1 MMKKCKGCGTFLQ
14 TEFIDQEG
22 YTKTKENDLC
32 ERCFKIINYNE
43 YKVINKD
50 NEEFIKILDNINK
63 TKDLVVL
70 IIDLFNIPKNIEN
83 ITKYINND
91 ILLVFT
97 KKDILPIYQGK
108 LLEYRDKL
116 NINYID
122 KLVVSSNKNYN
133 FDSLNKKIRKYQKS
147 NNVYIIGFTNSGK
160 STLINKF
167 TKNYSNNITNI
178 TTSNLPSTTLNTI
191 EIKIDDSLT
200 LIDTPGILD
209 DGNIINYIDS
219 KTLKKIIPKNTIKPI
234 TYQIKQKQYILIDY
248 LAKIETSNNNL
259 TLYFSNN
266 LQINRFFKDKELDL
280 KENIINVKRNQD
292 LVITGLGFIKI
303 TKNET
308 IKVWTKAGV
317 DVYTRDSIF

>member
-14 TEFIDQEG
+14 SDSIDLEG
-22 YTKTKENDLC
+22 YTKTQENDLC
-32 ERCFKIINYNE
+32 ERCFKITNYNE
-43 YKVINKD
+43 YQVINKNND
-50 NEEFIKILDNINK
+50 EFIKILEDINK
-63 TKDLVVL
+63 TNDLVVL
-70 IIDLFNIPKNIEN
+70 IIDLFNIPKNIN
-83 ITKYINND
+83 QITDYINND

-108 LLEYRDKL
+108 LLDYSDKL

-133 FDSLNKKIRKYQKS
+133 FDSLNKKIRKYKKS
-147 NNVYIIGFTNSGK
+147 NNVYIVGFTNSGK

-167 TKNYSNNITNI
+167 TKNYSENITNI

-191 EIKIDDSLT
+191 SIKIDDELT

-209 DGNIINYIDS
+209 EGNIINYIDS
-219 KTLKKIIPKNTIKPI
+219 KTLKQIIPKNTIKPI
-234 TYQIKQKQYILIDY
+234 IYQIKQQQYILIDY
-248 LAKIETSNNNL
+248 LVKIETSNNNL

-266 LQINRFFKDKELDL
+266 LKINRFFKDKELDL
-280 KENIINVKRNQD
+280 KENIIEVKRNQD
-292 LVITGLGFIKI
+292 IVITGLGFIKASKDEI
-303 TKNET
+303 
-308 IKVWTKAGV
+308 IKVWTKENV